1 MSPKILVVDDHK
13 RLVTIIQRIL
23 EREGHE
29 VVTAFDGL
37 EGLWKAKAEKPNL
50 IILDVVMPKMDG
62 YEVCRRLQSDPDTA
76 DIPILLL
83 TVKGQLDKPNLDD
96 VTIGARLKEQRE
108 GFDAGAI
115 EFLSKPVTP
124 EQLLNRVRPLLWFD
138 SVSTEQP

>member
-1 MSPKILVVDDHK
+1 MSFKILVVDDHK
-13 RLVTIIQRIL
+13 RLVTIMKRIL

-29 VVTAFDGL
+29 VLTAYDGL
-37 EGLWKAKAEKPNL
+37 EGLWKARAEKPNL

-62 YEVCRRLQSDPDTA
+62 FEVCRRLQSDPDTA
-76 DIPILLL
+76 DIPVLLL
-83 TVKGQLDKPNLDD
+83 TVKGQLNKPNLDG
-96 VTIGARLKEQRE
+96 VTIDARLKEQRE